1 MLRKKNYHNL
11 ADNPYITVYTGT
23 GSFEDKEVVKITT
36 GSEVL
41 RIKAPQIFINTGSET
56 VIPPIE
62 GIKDNPS
69 VYTSTSIMEM
79 KELPERLVIVGGGYI
94 GLEFAS
100 MYASFGAKVTV
111 LESYP
116 QFISREDRDI
126 ADSVKET
133 LEKKGISFILNAKV
147 QEIKGNTVVYRNAE
161 NGETHV
167 LDADAILLA
176 TGRRP
181 NTRELRLEAAGVEH
195 EFPLQRMPWKEAMDR
210 FGCDR
215 PDIRFGMEL
224 VELTEIVR
232 GCGFGVFSKAVEAG
246 NIVKAINCKGAGDW
260 SRGEIEKLG
269 NIASE
274 NGAKGMAWIA
284 YTTDGKEKSPII
296 KFLGDEVH
304 AKIKEAMNVEAGDL
318 VLFAAD
324 TFDIANAVLSALRLH
339 MADALDIPRPG
350 HKLLWVV
357 DFPMFKFDEEAN
369 KYAAEHH
376 PFTMIP
382 EADWDKIETDPLAC
396 GSYSY
401 DIVMDGFEAGG
412 GSIRIHNA
420 ELQKRVLA
428 RCGVDE
434 EDMEVKFGHLIHALE
449 LGAPPHGGIAIGLDR
464 LVMLLAGKQSIRD
477 VIAFPKTSSASD
489 PMTGAPNAVTA
500 KQLKE
505 VALRTL

>member
-1 MLRKKNYHNL
+1 MYKRQGTCINIGCIPTKTLVHLSKLTPAGSSFKEKREYYRQAIARKEEVTSMLRKKNYHNL

-181 NTRELRLEAAGVEH
+181 NTRELRLEAAGVEVNERGAIIVD
-195 EFPLQRMPWKEAMDR
+195 EFLKTTNPQIRAIGDVKGGLQFTYISLDDYRIIREDLFGKQQRTLNDRDPVSYSVFIDPPLSRIGMSEEEAR
-210 FGCDR
+210 KTGRNFKVNKL
-215 PDIRFGMEL
+215 P
-224 VELTEIVR
+224 VT
-232 GCGFGVFSKAVEAG
+232 
-246 NIVKAINCKGAGDW
+246 AIPRAKTL
-260 SRGEIEKLG
+260 GE
-269 NIASE
+269 
-274 NGAKGMAWIA
+274 
-284 YTTDGKEKSPII
+284 TDGLFKVII
-296 KFLGDEVH
+296 DTDTNRILGCTLFGPESSEIINLVTFAMKTGQEYTFLRDFIFTHPSMSESLNDL
-304 AKIKEAMNVEAGDL
+304 MN
-318 VLFAAD
+318 
-324 TFDIANAVLSALRLH
+324 I
-339 MADALDIPRPG
+339 
-350 HKLLWVV
+350 
-357 DFPMFKFDEEAN
+357 
-369 KYAAEHH
+369 
-376 PFTMIP
+376 
-382 EADWDKIETDPLAC
+382 
-396 GSYSY
+396 
-401 DIVMDGFEAGG
+401 
-412 GSIRIHNA
+412 
-420 ELQKRVLA
+420 
-428 RCGVDE
+428 
-434 EDMEVKFGHLIHALE
+434 
-449 LGAPPHGGIAIGLDR
+449 
-464 LVMLLAGKQSIRD
+464 
-477 VIAFPKTSSASD
+477 
-489 PMTGAPNAVTA
+489 
-500 KQLKE
+500 
-505 VALRTL
+505 